1 MEYLGKNQDMI
12 STLSRRGCALY
23 FVNNRLAY
31 NV

>member
-12 STLSRRGCALY
+12 SALSRRGCALY